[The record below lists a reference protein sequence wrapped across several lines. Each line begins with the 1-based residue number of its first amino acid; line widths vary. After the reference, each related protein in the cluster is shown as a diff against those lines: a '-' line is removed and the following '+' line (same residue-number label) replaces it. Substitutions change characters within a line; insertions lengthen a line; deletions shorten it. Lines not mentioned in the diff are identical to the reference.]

1 MTTITLSG
9 GEGLERILES
19 IARKIARP
27 ATLRVGFLEGAV
39 YPGTTTSV
47 AMVAAINNFGA
58 PEKGI
63 PARPFFTKMVEEKSG
78 AWGNALVGRLKAA
91 EWDVTAALN
100 AMGQGIANQLE
111 QSIDEMNDPP
121 NSMVTNLLKQRFPFR
136 DGMEFSDVVKAW
148 GDVANG
154 ETAKAGKPLIWSGYM
169 RNSINWEVTT

>member
-9 GEGLERILES
+9 GEGLDRILES

-27 ATLRVGFLEGAV
+27 ATLRVGFLENAT
-39 YPGTTTSV
+39 YPDGTSV

-91 EWDVTAALN
+91 EWDVGAALN
-100 AMGQGIANQLE
+100 MMGQGIANQLV
-111 QSIDEMNDPP
+111 QSIDETNEPP
-121 NSMVTNLLKQRFPFR
+121 NSMATNLLKQRFPMHE
-136 DGMEFSDVVKAW
+136 GMGFDDVLQAW
-148 GDVANG
+148 ADVEAG
-154 ETAKAGKPLIWSGYM
+154 ETAPAGKPLVWSGFM
-169 RNSINWEVTT
+169 RNSVSWEVST